1 MKISFPNVKMLPN
14 TWSLSILFTEN
25 GKLSYKYIFL
35 FTGTDK
41 GDEVQQ
47 TSHFTPVIQFYFQI
61 QGRGR
66 YILYSLTPYVAMH
79 FICLIQ

>member
-1 MKISFPNVKMLPN
+1 MKISFPNVKILPN

-25 GKLSYKYIFL
+25 GKLSYKYIFFL

-47 TSHFTPVIQFYFQI
+47 TSHFTPDIQFYFQI

-66 YILYSLTPYVAMH
+66 YILY
-79 FICLIQ
+79 